1 MILRYIPSEEPSP
14 STKENLRHQTSSLG
28 FIVPVPKS
36 ETFGLEFIVP
46 VLEPVPK
53 ALITRY
59 QKIFSSSACPT
70 ICTVK
75 YIVDLFVSSL
85 LLDVQI
91 MPLL

>member
-1 MILRYIPSEEPSP
+1 MEPSP
-14 STKENLRHQTSSLG
+14 DNKESLRHRFFYPVTKTVTFSLG
-28 FIVPVPKS
+28 FVV
-36 ETFGLEFIVP
+36 L

>member
-1 MILRYIPSEEPSP
+1 MEPSP
-14 STKENLRHQTSSLG
+14 DNKESLRHRFFYSVMKTMTFSFG
-28 FIVPVPKS
+28 FVV
-36 ETFGLEFIVP
+36 L